1 MGIQLW
7 LRISKPWSRECPVAV
22 QLRNGWSLC
31 CPVILS
37 HLNDCEA
44 SWWGSTG
51 AGRHISHRYN
61 RAHTWTYTQGHTDT
75 FIETH
80 TDVNRHTWRHTH
92 TSRHAYTH
100 EYRQIHTGAYTQK
113 HTKKQIH
120 TNTGKHTGTEHRH
133 YKASLGTYHF
143 YRDPLLPPFASEQ
156 YQEAFAKGLK
166 AFVTQWSL
174 VTLFL
179 LVPHLTL

>member
-7 LRISKPWSRECPVAV
+7 LRIPKPWSRECPVAV
-22 QLRNGWSLC
+22 QLGNGWSFC

-44 SWWGSTG
+44 SCWGSTG
-51 AGRHISHRYN
+51 ARRHISYRYN
-61 RAHTWTYTQGHTDT
+61 RAHTWTYTHAHTDT

-100 EYRQIHTGAYTQK
+100 EYSPHMHLCIHE
-113 HTKKQIH
+113 HTHESVQ
-120 TNTGKHTGTEHRH
+120 N
-133 YKASLGTYHF
+133 
-143 YRDPLLPPFASEQ
+143 RDPGGFSMQTTEPAWPSRNH
-156 YQEAFAKGLK
+156 K
-166 AFVTQWSL
+166 SR
-174 VTLFL
+174 
-179 LVPHLTL
+179 